1 MPGKGN
7 LPNYAEDRRERRVPS
22 RRHPLHP
29 HLPPP
34 VLNLYPHIGRSVRHC
49 PYAVP
54 PGTLNETSPLQKWRA
69 ANRPQRRRYPSTS
82 ASEFLV
88 DDPFR
93 MLQELIS
100 DGSLIKEAVR
110 RLQLGLSPK
119 LSGNYYNDSDE
130 DCRSS
135 PGKKTL
141 LLLSS
146 HHWRNIDSRGIYRH
160 RRLQACVVYLHI
172 SLRSFQ
178 RLNLFPFSFSAL
190 IFNSYL

>member
-7 LPNYAEDRRERRVPS
+7 LPNYAEDRREVDI
-22 RRHPLHP
+22 L
-29 HLPPP
+29 
-34 VLNLYPHIGRSVRHC
+34 VQEIKENLNLEKSPVTSASSPSSSSSSGLKSVSSHRRSVRHC

-135 PGKKTL
+135 PGKKPYSFCQVTTG
-141 LLLSS
+141 
-146 HHWRNIDSRGIYRH
+146 GI
-160 RRLQACVVYLHI
+160 
-172 SLRSFQ
+172 
-178 RLNLFPFSFSAL
+178 
-190 IFNSYL
+190 